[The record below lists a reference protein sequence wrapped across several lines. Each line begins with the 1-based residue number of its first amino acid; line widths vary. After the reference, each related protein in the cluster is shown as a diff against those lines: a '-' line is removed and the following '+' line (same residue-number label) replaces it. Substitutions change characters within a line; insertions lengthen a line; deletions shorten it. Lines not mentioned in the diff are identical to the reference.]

1 MKIFIT
7 GITGYIGSKLAVSLV
22 EDGHVVHALVRDP
35 NSVTLPIHENIIPF
49 KGDLQ
54 DIESIKL
61 AMKGC
66 VSVFHVAGYT
76 NIRYRDIDPFYRVN
90 VQGTSNVL
98 KAAKENHIEKLI
110 YTSSVSVFGASLPGS
125 VITEN
130 QPRMS
135 TYTNDYELTKVLGEN
150 LVKEYSR
157 KGVPG
162 VILNI
167 SRVYGPGLDC
177 YSNGISKLFRIIIKN
192 KILVVPAR
200 LHAKANYVYIDDV
213 VSAYKL
219 ALQNAKPGDQYIIGG
234 ENTSY
239 ARLFGI
245 MFEKAGVK
253 KRIYT
258 VNYRLLKQI
267 CRFTSLFSLFR
278 KYDSSLCSRILDF
291 LFTDRAASSVKAQK
305 ELGYRFTDLETGL
318 EKTYEFIKNKS
329 HENQLLHT
337 YNRSESGLW

>member
-66 VSVFHVAGYT
+66 ISVFHVAGYT
-76 NIRYRDIDPFYRVN
+76 NIRCRDIDPFYRVN

-98 KAAKENHIEKLI
+98 KAAKENLIKKFI

-150 LVKEYSR
+150 LVKEYSSNEF
-157 KGVPG
+157 KCI
-162 VILNI
+162 ILNI
-167 SRVYGPGLDC
+167 SRVYGPGITC
-177 YSNGISKLFRIIIKN
+177 YSNGINKLFTIILK
-192 KILVVPAR
+192 KGFLVVPAKMEAR
-200 LHAKANYVYIDDV
+200 ANYVYIDDV
-213 VSAYKL
+213 VEAHKL
-219 ALQNAKPGDQYIIGG
+219 ALKQAKAGDQYIIGG
-234 ENTSY
+234 ENATY
-239 ARLFGI
+239 ERLFEI
-245 MFEKAGVK
+245 MFAKAKMK
-253 KRIYT
+253 KRIYPI
-258 VNYRLLKQI
+258 NYNLIKYI
-267 CRFTSLFSLFR
+267 CNFTSLFSLFKR
-278 KYDSSLCSRILDF
+278 YDNSLCSRILDF

-305 ELGYRFTDLETGL
+305 QLGYRYTSL
-318 EKTYEFIKNKS
+318 EKGLDLTYEFIKKKS
-329 HENQLLHT
+329 HENKLLHS
-337 YNRSESGLW
+337 YNRS